1 MTNQIKPLAQKMTD
15 EELQPAFEAY
25 LQKLDYILET
35 GGIFFGQKD
44 RFELTRDSHN
54 LPGIKANGRYVE
66 DLILGFL
73 VFLDSFGIEL
83 VNPQEPAGILAQKTG
98 TLH

>member
-35 GGIFFGQKD
+35 GGMFFGEKV
-44 RFELTRDSHN
+44 RFKISRDGNN
-54 LPGIKANGRYVE
+54 LPGVEANGHYTE
-66 DLILGFL
+66 DLTLGFL
-73 VFLDSFGIEL
+73 LFLDSVGIEL
-83 VNPQEPAGILAQKTG
+83 VDPENAAGFLARKTG

>member
-35 GGIFFGQKD
+35 GGIFFGEKD
-44 RFELTRDSHN
+44 RFELSRDSHN

-73 VFLDSFGIEL
+73 VFLDSVGIEL
-83 VNPQEPAGILAQKTG
+83 VDPENAAGFLARKTG

>member
-35 GGIFFGQKD
+35 GGIFFGEKD
-44 RFELTRDSHN
+44 RFELSRDRHN

-66 DLILGFL
+66 DLIL